1 MRVLII
7 EDNQDAAEI
16 LREVL
21 EMYEHEVAVA
31 FSGPTGVETARAFH
45 PEVVLCDLGL
55 PGMSGYEVATTLRKD
70 PETSQAHLVALTGY
84 SQADE
89 RARAQASGFEVH
101 LTKPVGLDEI
111 QRVLVELAPDRAG

>member
-7 EDNQDAAEI
+7 EDNQDAADI

-21 EMYEHEVAVA
+21 EMYEHQVRVAHT
-31 FSGPTGVETARAFH
+31 GPDGLDLARAFH

-55 PGMSGYEVATTLRKD
+55 PGMDGYAVANAMRQD
-70 PETSQAHLVALTGY
+70 PETRDTRLVALTGY
-84 SQADE
+84 GQAEE
-89 RARAQASGFEVH
+89 RARARASGFDEH

-111 QRVLVELAPDRAG
+111 QRVLVGPTT

>member
-31 FSGPTGVETARAFH
+31 HSGPDGVETARAFH
-45 PEVVLCDLGL
+45 PQVVLCDLGL
-55 PGMSGYEVATTLRKD
+55 PGMNGYEVASTLRRD
-70 PETSQAHLVALTGY
+70 PETKEAHLVALTGY
-84 SQADE
+84 SQAEE
-89 RARAQASGFEVH
+89 RARAHASGFEVH
-101 LTKPVGLDEI
+101 LTKPVGLDDI
-111 QRVLVELAPDRAG
+111 QRLLVEFAPDRAG

>member
-21 EMYEHEVAVA
+21 EMHEHEVAVA
-31 FSGPTGVETARAFH
+31 YSGPDGVDAARAFH
-45 PEVVLCDLGL
+45 PQVVLCDLGL
-55 PGMSGYEVATTLRKD
+55 PGMTGYEVASALRGD
-70 PETSQAHLVALTGY
+70 PETREAHLVALTGY
-84 SQADE
+84 SQAGE

-111 QRVLVELAPDRAG
+111 QRLLSDLTP

>member
-7 EDNQDAAEI
+7 EDNQDAADI

-21 EMYEHEVAVA
+21 EMYEHQVEVAHT
-31 FSGPTGVETARAFH
+31 GPDGLEAAKAFH

-55 PGMSGYEVATTLRKD
+55 PGMDGYAVANAMRKD
-70 PETSQAHLVALTGY
+70 PDTKGTRLVALTGY
-84 SQADE
+84 GQAEE
-89 RARAQASGFEVH
+89 RARARASGFDEH

-111 QRVLVELAPDRAG
+111 QRVLVGGRT

>member
-7 EDNQDAAEI
+7 EDNQDAADI

-31 FSGPTGVETARAFH
+31 HSGPAGVETARAFQ

-55 PGMSGYEVATTLRKD
+55 PGMTGYEVATTLRQD
-70 PETSQAHLVALTGY
+70 PATSRAHLVALTGY
-84 SQADE
+84 SQAEE
-89 RARAQASGFEVH
+89 RARAEASGFEVH

-111 QRVLVELAPDRAG
+111 QRVLVDLAPDRAG